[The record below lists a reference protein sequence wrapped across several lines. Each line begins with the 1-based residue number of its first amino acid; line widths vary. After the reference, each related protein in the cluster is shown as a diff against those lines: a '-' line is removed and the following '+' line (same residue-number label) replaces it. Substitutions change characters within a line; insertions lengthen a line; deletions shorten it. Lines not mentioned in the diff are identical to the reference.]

1 MIFDDDDDGL
11 GLPSLLF
18 TSDDSEA
25 ARELAK
31 MLALKANM
39 APSGGCWDGLIY
51 MCMGGWTEEDRRDES
66 LGKGG
71 VLLVGLVVVG
81 ESNQRWRWRAR
92 VERRRRDVEEEC
104 GSTIDERRLEVW

>member
-18 TSDDSEA
+18 TSDVDSEA

-39 APSGGCWDGLIY
+39 APSGGVWDGLIY
-51 MCMGGWTEEDRRDES
+51 MCMDGWTEEDRGTKVSARVGCCW
-66 LGKGG
+66 L
-71 VLLVGLVVVG
+71 VLLLLAKVIK
-81 ESNQRWRWRAR
+81 
-92 VERRRRDVEEEC
+92 D
-104 GSTIDERRLEVW
+104 

>member
-18 TSDDSEA
+18 TSDVDSEA

-39 APSGGCWDGLIY
+39 APSGGVWDGLIY
-51 MCMGGWTEEDRRDES
+51 MCMDGWTEEDRRDES

-71 VLLVGLVVVG
+71 VLLVLLWLAKVIKDGDG
-81 ESNQRWRWRAR
+81 EH
-92 VERRRRDVEEEC
+92 
-104 GSTIDERRLEVW
+104 GSSGGDGM